1 MRKIA
6 CSLLLAGSLA
16 FGMAIS
22 DVEASTHKVQTGESL
37 WDISKLNQVSITNL
51 KKWNN
56 LKSDLLYP
64 NQVLQTSAK
73 NSNLAS
79 SNATKKIGTFKAKTN
94 VNVRSAAGTTNKIVA
109 KVKKGAAL
117 TVSQQKK
124 LGNNVWFHVKVN
136 KTSGWI
142 LSSLLT
148 STNNSTS
155 KPSTASKNVVDQAM
169 KLRFIPY
176 IFGGTTKNGFDCSGF
191 VQYAFKQSGKDVSRT
206 TLGQFAQS
214 KKVTSPK
221 PGDLVF
227 FQNTYR
233 KGISHV
239 GIYIGNNKFVHA
251 GGKQSQ
257 VTSLNNSYWKSKLH
271 SFKRL

>member
-1 MRKIA
+1 M
-6 CSLLLAGSLA
+6 
-16 FGMAIS
+16 
-22 DVEASTHKVQTGESL
+22 
-37 WDISKLNQVSITNL
+37 
-51 KKWNN
+51 
-56 LKSDLLYP
+56 
-64 NQVLQTSAK
+64 
-73 NSNLAS
+73 
-79 SNATKKIGTFKAKTN
+79 
-94 VNVRSAAGTTNKIVA
+94 RSAAGTTNKIVA
-109 KVKKGAAL
+109 KVKKGTTL

-124 LGNNVWFHVKVN
+124 MGNDVWFHVKVN

-142 LSSLLT
+142 LGSLLT
-148 STNNSTS
+148 SANESTS
-155 KPSTASKNVVDQAM
+155 KSSTASQNVVDQAM
-169 KLRFIPY
+169 KLRNIPY

-191 VQYAFKQSGKDVSRT
+191 VQYAFKQSGKNISRT
-206 TLGQFAQS
+206 TLSQFAQS

-227 FQNTYR
+227 FKNTYR

-257 VTSLNNSYWKSKLH
+257 VTSLSNSYWKSKFH

>member
-1 MRKIA
+1 M
-6 CSLLLAGSLA
+6 
-16 FGMAIS
+16 
-22 DVEASTHKVQTGESL
+22 
-37 WDISKLNQVSITNL
+37 SKLNQVSITNL

-109 KVKKGAAL
+109 KVKKGATL

-124 LGNNVWFHVKVN
+124 LGNDVWFHVKVN

>member
-6 CSLLLAGSLA
+6 CSLLLAGTLV
-16 FGMAIS
+16 FGMANS
-22 DVEASTHKVQTGESL
+22 DVEASTHTVKNGESL
-37 WDISKLNQVSITNL
+37 WNISKSSKVSITNL

-56 LKSDLLYP
+56 LTSDSLYP
-64 NQVLQTSAK
+64 NQILQTSAK
-73 NSNLAS
+73 KTNLAS
-79 SNATKKIGTFKAKTN
+79 NGISAKKGTFKTKSN
-94 VNVRSAAGTTNKIVA
+94 VNVRSAAGTTNKVVA
-109 KVKKGAAL
+109 KVKKGTTL

-124 LGNNVWFHVKVN
+124 LGNDVWFHVKVN

-148 STNNSTS
+148 SANKSTS
-155 KPSTASKNVVDQAM
+155 KSSTASQNVVDQAM

-176 IFGGTTKNGFDCSGF
+176 LFGGTTKNGFDCSGF
-191 VQYAFKQSGKDVSRT
+191 VQYAFKQSGKKISRT
-206 TLGQFAQS
+206 TLSQFAQS

-227 FQNTYR
+227 FKNTYR

-257 VTSLNNSYWKSKLH
+257 VTSLSNSYWKSKFD

>member
-16 FGMAIS
+16 FGMANS
-22 DVEASTHKVQTGESL
+22 DVEASTHTVKTGESL
-37 WDISKLNQVSITNL
+37 WNISKSNQVSISNL

-56 LKSDLLYP
+56 LTSDSLYP

-73 NSNLAS
+73 KSNSAS
-79 SNATKKIGTFKAKTN
+79 NGITAKKGTFKTKSN

-109 KVKKGAAL
+109 KVKKGTTL

-124 LGNNVWFHVKVN
+124 MGNDVWFHVKVN
-136 KTSGWI
+136 KKSGWI

-148 STNNSTS
+148 SATKSTS
-155 KPSTASKNVVDQAM
+155 KSSTASQNVVDQAM

-176 IFGGTTKNGFDCSGF
+176 LFGGTTKNGFDCSGF
-191 VQYAFKQSGKDVSRT
+191 VQYAFKQSGKKISRT
-206 TLGQFAQS
+206 TLSQFAQS
-214 KKVTSPK
+214 KKVTSPE

-227 FQNTYR
+227 FKNTYR

-257 VTSLNNSYWKSKLH
+257 VTSLSNSYWKSKFD

>member
-6 CSLLLAGSLA
+6 CSLFLAGSLA
-16 FGMAIS
+16 FGMATS
-22 DVEASTHKVQTGESL
+22 DVEASTHTVQTGESL
-37 WDISKLNQVSITNL
+37 WDISKSNQVSIANL

-56 LKSDLLYP
+56 LTSVTLYP

-73 NSNLAS
+73 KTNTAS
-79 SNATKKIGTFKAKTN
+79 DITTKKTGTFKAKSN

-109 KVKKGAAL
+109 KVKKGTKV

-124 LGNNVWFHVKVN
+124 LGNDVWFHVKVN
-136 KTSGWI
+136 KTSGWV
-142 LSSLLT
+142 LGSLLT
-148 STNNSTS
+148 SVN
-155 KPSTASKNVVDQAM
+155 KSTAKSSTVSKNVVNQAM
-169 KLRFIPY
+169 KLRNIPY

-191 VQYAFKQSGKDVSRT
+191 VQYAFKQSGKKISRT
-206 TLGQFAQS
+206 TLSQFAQS
-214 KKVTSPK
+214 KKVVSPK

-227 FQNTYR
+227 FKNTYR

-257 VTSLNNSYWKSKLH
+257 VTSLSNSYWKSKFH

>member
-1 MRKIA
+1 MGHFKI
-6 CSLLLAGSLA
+6 
-16 FGMAIS
+16 
-22 DVEASTHKVQTGESL
+22 K
-37 WDISKLNQVSITNL
+37 QVSITNL

-56 LKSDLLYP
+56 LKSDSLYP

-73 NSNLAS
+73 KTNSAS
-79 SNATKKIGTFKAKTN
+79 NSITQKKGTFKAKSN

-109 KVKKGAAL
+109 KVKKGTTV

-124 LGNNVWFHVKVN
+124 MGNDVWFHVKVN

-142 LSSLLT
+142 LGSLLT
-148 STNNSTS
+148 SVNKSTS
-155 KPSTASKNVVDQAM
+155 KSTTASQNVVDQAM

-191 VQYAFKQSGKDVSRT
+191 VQYAFKQSGKNISRT
-206 TLGQFAQS
+206 TLSQFAQS

-227 FQNTYR
+227 FENTYR

-257 VTSLNNSYWKSKLH
+257 VTSLSNSYWKSKFD

>member
-1 MRKIA
+1 
-6 CSLLLAGSLA
+6 
-16 FGMAIS
+16 
-22 DVEASTHKVQTGESL
+22 
-37 WDISKLNQVSITNL
+37 
-51 KKWNN
+51 
-56 LKSDLLYP
+56 
-64 NQVLQTSAK
+64 
-73 NSNLAS
+73 
-79 SNATKKIGTFKAKTN
+79 
-94 VNVRSAAGTTNKIVA
+94 
-109 KVKKGAAL
+109 
-117 TVSQQKK
+117 
-124 LGNNVWFHVKVN
+124 
-136 KTSGWI
+136 
-142 LSSLLT
+142 
-148 STNNSTS
+148 
-155 KPSTASKNVVDQAM
+155 M
-169 KLRFIPY
+169 KLRSIPY

>member
-16 FGMAIS
+16 FGIATS

-37 WDISKLNQVSITNL
+37 WDISKSNQVSITNL

-56 LKSDLLYP
+56 LKSDALYP

-73 NSNLAS
+73 KANSAS
-79 SNATKKIGTFKAKTN
+79 NNATIKKGTFKAKSN
-94 VNVRSAAGTTNKIVA
+94 VNVRSAAGTTNKIIA
-109 KVKKGAAL
+109 NLKKGTTV
-117 TVSQQKK
+117 TVSQQRKI
-124 LGNNVWFHVKVN
+124 GNDVWFRVKVN
-136 KTSGWI
+136 KTSGWV
-142 LSSLLT
+142 LGSLLKSSNT
-148 STNNSTS
+148 STTKSFTV
-155 KPSTASKNVVDQAM
+155 SKNVVNQAM
-169 KLRFIPY
+169 KLRNIPY

-191 VQYAFKQSGKDVSRT
+191 VQYAFKQSGKKISRT
-206 TLGQFAQS
+206 TLSQFAQS
-214 KKVTSPK
+214 EKVTSPK

-227 FQNTYR
+227 FKNTYR

-257 VTSLNNSYWKSKLH
+257 VTSLSNSYWKSKFH

>member
-1 MRKIA
+1 M
-6 CSLLLAGSLA
+6 
-16 FGMAIS
+16 
-22 DVEASTHKVQTGESL
+22 
-37 WDISKLNQVSITNL
+37 SKSNQVSITNL

-56 LKSDLLYP
+56 LKSDSLYP

-73 NSNLAS
+73 KTNSAS
-79 SNATKKIGTFKAKTN
+79 SNATKKIGTFKAKSN

-109 KVKKGAAL
+109 KVKKGATL

-124 LGNNVWFHVKVN
+124 LGNDVWFHVKVN

-148 STNNSTS
+148 STNESTS
-155 KPSTASKNVVDQAM
+155 KTSTASQNVVEQAM

-176 IFGGTTKNGFDCSGF
+176 IFGGTTKKGFDCSGF

-206 TLGQFAQS
+206 TLSQFAQS
-214 KKVTSPK
+214 KKVASPK

>member
-1 MRKIA
+1 MKKIA

-16 FGMAIS
+16 FGMATS

-79 SNATKKIGTFKAKTN
+79 SNATKKIGTFKAKSN

-109 KVKKGAAL
+109 KVKKGATL

-124 LGNNVWFHVKVN
+124 LGNDVWFHVKVN

-148 STNNSTS
+148 STNESTS

-169 KLRFIPY
+169 KLRIIPY